1 MMLKAAPDVEQLS
14 NTELIERCMQLGSVS
29 VKARRMFMGLLPLVA
44 RRGAYN
50 VKKFSSIYH
59 FALIVGGVGYG
70 LVHEILRLD
79 SQLEEFP
86 LLRRVFYSGEIGWA
100 KIRAVVSMVQKND
113 QERWLGLLRGLSKP
127 ALEVYLRDFRKQ
139 EKEEQGNLFSG
150 NRNNIIEISEG
161 EGAITAPPCVSKE
174 NISESSLPQKSAK
187 NEAESFPGKTFQLE
201 NKNEIQQENPS
212 EQINPA
218 AHKNASAEMDSTT
231 FVSQKQIELSSQ
243 RETLSFSVNSWL
255 AAQLRLFR
263 RKLEKQQKRL
273 TTWEDTLAELLKR
286 ATLE

>member
-50 VKKFSSIYH
+50 IKKFSSIYY
-59 FALIVGGVGYG
+59 FASIVGGVGYG
-70 LVHEILRLD
+70 LVREILRLD
-79 SQLEEFP
+79 NQLEEFP
-86 LLRRVFYSGEIGWA
+86 LLRKVLYSGEIGWA
-100 KIRAVVSMVQKND
+100 KIRLVISMVQKND

-150 NRNNIIEISEG
+150 NHYNIIEILE
-161 EGAITAPPCVSKE
+161 EKDTNAPPCARKE
-174 NISESSLPQKSAK
+174 NISESSIHQKSGK
-187 NEAESFPGKTFQLE
+187 NEAESFPGKRFQLE
-201 NKNEIQQENPS
+201 NKNEIQQENSS
-212 EQINPA
+212 EQINSA
-218 AHKNASAEMDSTT
+218 THENASAEMGSTT

-243 RETLSFSVNSWL
+243 RETLSFSVNKWL

-263 RKLEKQQKRL
+263 RRLEKQQKKL
-273 TTWEDTLAELLKR
+273 TTWEDALAELLKR